1 MHLYQY
7 TRDGFNFRVHSF
19 HFHSADRRAGRHGN
33 QWRHMEEGEEA
44 GDNDRHTHI
53 LLYFPQ
59 PVHCIVTWMVCSGD
73 WMVREEV
80 HRIPAVCCGV
90 SDEIRGKRKDPS
102 FLSSH
107 AAHPP
112 TMITSSPTCHVEVR
126 ALKWPSWGDPG
137 QVTWLLSSLR
147 TPRTL
152 TSAGAWWWH
161 SGGVTQWW
169 WCVWA
174 VKCEVSCLSAAGGG
188 LRWWRWW
195 IDCWRRG
202 RISPHP
208 CRTLVA
214 PTLLLITRLVSCVCM
229 CVSLV

>member
-1 MHLYQY
+1 MDLTFAFIHFTFTQLIAGPVVMA
-7 TRDGFNFRVHSF
+7 TSDGTW
-19 HFHSADRRAGRHGN
+19 RRGR
-33 QWRHMEEGEEA
+33 RLVIVT
-44 GDNDRHTHI
+44 DTHTHI

-152 TSAGAWWWH
+152 TSAGAWWWQ
-161 SGGVTQWW
+161 SGGGVSGQWSVR
-169 WCVWA
+169 CRVYLLQE
-174 VKCEVSCLSAAGGG
+174 EVGGDEGGGQTAGGG
-188 LRWWRWW
+188 EGSR
-195 IDCWRRG
+195 
-202 RISPHP
+202 
-208 CRTLVA
+208 
-214 PTLLLITRLVSCVCM
+214 LIPAGPS
-229 CVSLV
+229 

>member
-1 MHLYQY
+1 MDLTFAFIHFTFTQLIAGPVVMA
-7 TRDGFNFRVHSF
+7 TSDGTW
-19 HFHSADRRAGRHGN
+19 RRGR
-33 QWRHMEEGEEA
+33 RLVIVT
-44 GDNDRHTHI
+44 DTHTHI

-152 TSAGAWWWH
+152 TSAGAWWWQ
-161 SGGVTQWW
+161 SGGGVSGQWSVR
-169 WCVWA
+169 CRVYLLQE
-174 VKCEVSCLSAAGGG
+174 EVCGDEGGG
-188 LRWWRWW
+188 
-195 IDCWRRG
+195 
-202 RISPHP
+202 
-208 CRTLVA
+208 
-214 PTLLLITRLVSCVCM
+214 
-229 CVSLV
+229 